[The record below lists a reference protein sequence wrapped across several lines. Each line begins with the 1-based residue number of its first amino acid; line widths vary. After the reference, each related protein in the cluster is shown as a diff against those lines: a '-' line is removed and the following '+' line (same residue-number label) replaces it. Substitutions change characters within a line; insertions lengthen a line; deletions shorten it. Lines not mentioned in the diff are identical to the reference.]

1 MSDLYDRDILE
12 WSEQQAALLRRVAKG
27 ERLHQRG
34 SNQIDWLHIAEEI
47 EDLGNEQR
55 NAVESL
61 LVNIMRHRLQ
71 IVAWP
76 EASAVLHW
84 QHEIDIWQ
92 VQVRRRLRRSPKLAA
107 EMRDGL
113 GELYPDALAS
123 MYREIDGVPRPRMP
137 LLCPWTLDDLLTE
150 LS

>member
-12 WSEQQAALLRRVAKG
+12 WSERQAALLRRVAEG

-34 SNQIDWLHIAEEI
+34 SNEIDWLHIAEEI
-47 EDLGNEQR
+47 EDVGNEQR
-55 NAVESL
+55 NTVESL

-71 IVAWP
+71 IMAWP
-76 EASAVLHW
+76 EASAVPHW

-123 MYREIDGVPRPRMP
+123 MYREIDGVPRPP
-137 LLCPWTLDDLLTE
+137 VPPLCPWTLDDLLSE
-150 LS
+150 LP